1 MSAGQGEGVD
11 RKDLVSRAITR
22 IPVPPGQITLFKV
35 LFERPDGLSKR
46 EIANLIRD
54 GDEKSLT
61 GVLAA
66 LTNRINGTGGLE
78 TAKPGLE
85 FLIERE
91 RSRGG
96 SYYRL
101 RPETRE
107 VIEGLKPLREAMS
120 RSVEEIRAAFEGER
134 SWLVLRR

>member
-1 MSAGQGEGVD
+1 MIPD
-11 RKDLVSRAITR
+11 RKELVSRAITR

-35 LFERPDGLSKR
+35 LLERPDGLSKR
-46 EIANLIRD
+46 EIAHLIRD

-61 GVLAA
+61 GVFAA
-66 LTNRINGTGGLE
+66 LTNRVNGTEGLE

-91 RSRGG
+91 RSQGG

-120 RSVEEIRAAFEGER
+120 RPVEEIRAAFAGER
-134 SWLVLRR
+134 SWLKLQ

>member
-1 MSAGQGEGVD
+1 MTDD
-11 RKDLVSRAITR
+11 RKELISRVIAR

-46 EIANLIRD
+46 EIANLIRG
-54 GDEKSLT
+54 GDEKSLI
-61 GVLAA
+61 GVFAA
-66 LTNRINGTGGLE
+66 LTNRVNGTEGLE

-85 FLIERE
+85 LLIERE
-91 RSRGG
+91 RSHSG

-107 VIEGLKPLREAMS
+107 VVESFKPLREAMS

-134 SWLVLRR
+134 SWLVLQR